1 MLFRSLSSEIGR
13 NRLCRLLSPD
23 FGRKRQGHNHRCGF
37 RGAFYLS
44 AERDFLWLCA
54 GEYRGI
60 RTVKSFL
67 RYCVARY
74 KREQEEKIYRVYVTD
89 ALRLTVE
96 NTAKFAG
103 GNYIKAR
110 YIDIVEPKKQD
121 NRTCEEI
128 TADIIQRCGLV
139 VKSE

>member
-1 MLFRSLSSEIGR
+1 MS
-13 NRLCRLLSPD
+13 
-23 FGRKRQGHNHRCGF
+23 
-37 RGAFYLS
+37 
-44 AERDFLWLCA
+44 
-54 GEYRGI
+54 
-60 RTVKSFL
+60 
-67 RYCVARY
+67 RY
-74 KREQEEKIYRVYVTD
+74 KREQEEKAYRVYVTD

-110 YIDIVEPKKQD
+110 YIDIIEPKKHD
-121 NRTCEEI
+121 NRTGEEI

>member
-1 MLFRSLSSEIGR
+1 MS
-13 NRLCRLLSPD
+13 
-23 FGRKRQGHNHRCGF
+23 
-37 RGAFYLS
+37 
-44 AERDFLWLCA
+44 
-54 GEYRGI
+54 
-60 RTVKSFL
+60 
-67 RYCVARY
+67 RY
-74 KREQEEKIYRVYVTD
+74 KREQEEKAYRVYVTD

-110 YIDIVEPKKQD
+110 YIDIIEPKKHD
-121 NRTCEEI
+121 SRTGEEI